1 MATELDQQFM
11 EAALELAE
19 EAEAAGEV
27 PVGAVIVCEDKIIGR
42 GWNRPISGC
51 DPTAHAEIIA
61 LRDAAT
67 QLDNYRL
74 SDCTLYVTIEPCTMC
89 AGAIVHAR
97 VQRLV
102 FGAPEPKAGVVL
114 SNGQLLDRDN
124 LNHRVS
130 YEGGVLAQECSDRIS
145 SFFKRRRALKKQQK
159 LQASDPEG

>member
-1 MATELDQQFM
+1 MPSPDDLKFM
-11 EAALELAE
+11 QAALELAAR
-19 EAEAAGEV
+19 AEVEGEV
-27 PVGAVIVCEDKIIGR
+27 PVGALVVRDGEILGR

-61 LRDAAT
+61 LREAASKIA
-67 QLDNYRL
+67 NYRL

-97 VQRLV
+97 VKHLV

-130 YEGGVLAQECSDRIS
+130 YEGGVLAEECSGMIS
-145 SFFKRRRALKKQQK
+145 AFFKRRRALKKQLKQ
-159 LQASDPEG
+159 QALKP